1 LEVKFTRKFL
11 KELSSLPKGQRIKVE
26 HFVFEE
32 APAYK
37 SLAEIPKFE
46 KLKGYK
52 HFYKKRFGD
61 FRVGMRF
68 ENDMLYF
75 ERVLHRKD
83 IYRYFP

>member
-11 KELSSLPKGQRIKVE
+11 KELSSLPKAQRTKVE

-32 APAYK
+32 APSHK
-37 SLAEIPKFE
+37 SLTEIPKLE
-46 KLKGYK
+46 KLQGYK